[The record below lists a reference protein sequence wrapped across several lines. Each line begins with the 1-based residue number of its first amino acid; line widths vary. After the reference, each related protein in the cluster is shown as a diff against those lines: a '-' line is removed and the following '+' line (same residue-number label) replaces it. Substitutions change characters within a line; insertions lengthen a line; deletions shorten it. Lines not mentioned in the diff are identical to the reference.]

1 MDEETMP
8 QNDLYSNSD
17 IAENSHN
24 TDDFAAYF
32 LRRRLGV
39 SLSHARVIA
48 ELLTGIGGA
57 E

>member
-1 MDEETMP
+1 MGEETMP
-8 QNDLYSNSD
+8 QNDLSRNSD
-17 IAENSHN
+17 IAEIPHN
-24 TDDFAAYF
+24 TDEFAAYY
-32 LRRRLGV
+32 LHRRLGV